1 MNRSQPHKD
10 PPKKEGQLGIF
21 GRETSKEE
29 CNEKIRKGVA
39 TNVADSTLV
48 LVPRAVKGRNQWHT
62 KNPRKV
68 LQKKD

>member
-10 PPKKEGQLGIF
+10 PPKKEGQLGTF

-29 CNEKIRKGVA
+29 CNEKIKNGSA
-39 TNVADSTLV
+39 TNIADSTLV
-48 LVPRAVKGRNQWHT
+48 LVPSVAKGENQWHT